1 MNRLTII
8 GLGPGDMSYLTMQA
22 LDKLQAADVV
32 YLRTA
37 QHPIVEELAAKGINF
52 QSYDAFYD
60 RADCFDD
67 VYRNIADDIVA
78 KLASQNVVYA
88 VPGNPF
94 VAEKTVELLKERC
107 SAIDYIHGASFIDA
121 VITALGIDPVKGL
134 RIVDSLNLKPFR
146 QLDDDVLV
154 CIQCYNLVVAGQL
167 KIWLSNIFYDEHPV
181 LVVQS
186 AGIKKQQRI
195 VEMPLYELDRYQDFD
210 HLTSVV
216 VMPQSQQMRHQLA
229 DLMAVVDMLRS
240 ENGCPWDREQD
251 HQGLKPSVLE
261 EAYEVA
267 EALDNDDIFGLEEEL
282 GDLLLQV
289 VFHAQ
294 IARENG
300 DFNMVD
306 VADGISQKLIRRHPH
321 VFADTIAE
329 TSEQVKD
336 NWEAIKRQ
344 ENQHETVADTM
355 HKYSKGLPAL
365 FRSSKV
371 ISKGIKAGFDW
382 ENVEQA
388 IAKIEEEI
396 AELRAALALSDRINS
411 EEELGDILFASCVV
425 AAKLGIQPEEAL
437 QKSTDKFIGRYERME
452 KQLNARNLAVNQLDL
467 SALIDTWR
475 QSKQKI

>member
-1 MNRLTII
+1 MNQLTII
-8 GLGPGDMSYLTMQA
+8 GLGPGDMSYLTLQA
-22 LDKLQAADVV
+22 LDELQGADVV

-37 QHPIVEELAAKGINF
+37 RHPIVDALAAKGVNF
-52 QSYDAFYD
+52 ESYDAFYD
-60 RADCFDD
+60 RADCFED
-67 VYRNIADDIVA
+67 VYRDIVDDIIA
-78 KLASQNVVYA
+78 KLESQKVVYA

-94 VAEKTVELLKERC
+94 VAEKTVELLKARC
-107 SAIDYIHGASFIDA
+107 GDIEYVHGASFIDA

-134 RIVDSLNLKPFR
+134 RIVNSLSLDPFV
-146 QLDDDVLV
+146 QLGDDVLV
-154 CIQCYNLVVAGQL
+154 CIQCYNLVVASQL
-167 KIWLSNIFYDEHPV
+167 KIWLGNIFYDEHPV
-181 LVVQS
+181 LIVQS
-186 AGIKKQQRI
+186 AGIKNQQKI

-216 VMPQSQQMRHQLA
+216 VIPQRRQMRHQLA
-229 DLMAVVDMLRS
+229 ELMNIIKMLRS

-251 HQGLKPSVLE
+251 HQSLKPSVLE

-294 IARENG
+294 IANENG

-306 VADGISQKLIRRHPH
+306 VCDGISQKLIRRHPH
-321 VFADTIAE
+321 VFADTIAK
-329 TSEQVKD
+329 TAEQVKV
-336 NWEAIKRQ
+336 NWEAIKKQ
-344 ENQHETVADTM
+344 ENQHKTVADTM

-365 FRSSKV
+365 FRSHKV
-371 ISKGIKAGFDW
+371 IGKGIKAGFDW

-396 AELRAALALSDRINS
+396 AELRAALTAADHVNS

-425 AAKLGIQPEEAL
+425 ATKLGIQPEEAL
-437 QKSTDKFIGRYERME
+437 QKSTDKFIRRYERME
-452 KQLNARNLAVNQLDL
+452 KRLNASNLVINQLDL
-467 SALIDTWR
+467 GTLIDAW
-475 QSKQKI
+475 QKSK